1 MTQQEKDFMEQNIN
15 NYHTIQ
21 SGYVRN
27 LDISI
32 LLQYETIYK
41 KYLDAN
47 FVLTKWCS
55 DCVFDTLKRLYSY
68 YLSLPQEEIQSL
80 DTFVFHDDLDKIVP
94 NDDSVVE
101 NLIVDTKR
109 RGRPKQNK

>member
-1 MTQQEKDFMEQNIN
+1 MTQEEKDFMEANIGN
-15 NYHTIQ
+15 HHTIQ

-27 LDISI
+27 LDIAI
-32 LLQYETIYK
+32 LLKYESIYR

-68 YLSLPQEEIQSL
+68 YLSLPQEVIQSL
-80 DTFVFHDDLDKIVP
+80 EVFPDDLDKIQPDGITQPV
-94 NDDSVVE
+94 
-101 NLIVDTKR
+101 NLKK
-109 RGRPKQNK
+109 RGRPKANS